1 MKIKLNPLELRVIS
15 VLIEKEITTPDQYPL
30 SLNAL
35 INACNQKSNR
45 EPVMDLTETVVQE
58 TVDNLIKK
66 HLLRSNSGFGSR
78 VSKYQHRFC
87 NLEFGELKLDPQ
99 ELAVLCELMLR
110 GPQTPGEL
118 RSRAER
124 MAKFTDVEQ
133 VERSL
138 HRLAD
143 RDDPL
148 VARLPVQ
155 PGKRESR
162 FAHLLGDETFPVEE
176 YVALPSSSQPSAYS
190 LDRLQVLEQRVGELE
205 AQVIELKQLID
216 LMIQAGK

>member
-58 TVDNLIKK
+58 TVDHLIKK
-66 HLLRSNSGFGSR
+66 HLLRSHSGFGSR